1 MAVSAAQKK
10 RFIKLVEG
18 LNDLLEEVRKTEPQ
32 ANYYLEE
39 DSLHLMKG
47 ESHTSGRGVAQRDN
61 SVVSVLLS
69 HSGGG
74 AW

>member
-1 MAVSAAQKK
+1 MSVTAAQKK
-10 RFIKLVEG
+10 KFIKLVEG
-18 LNDLLEEVRKTEPQ
+18 LNDLLEEVRKTEPL

-39 DSLHLMKG
+39 DTFHLMKG
-47 ESHTSGRGVAQRDN
+47 ESHTTGRGIAQRDN
-61 SVVSVLLS
+61 SVVSLLLP

>member
-1 MAVSAAQKK
+1 MSITAAQKK
-10 RFIKLVEG
+10 KFTKLVEG
-18 LNDLLEEVRKTEPQ
+18 LNDLLDEVRKTEPT

-39 DSLHLMKG
+39 DTFHLMKG
-47 ESHTSGRGVAQRDN
+47 ESHTGTGGDARRDN
-61 SVVSVLLS
+61 SSISVHLW